1 MSKKAILISI
11 NSDIGYFFAE
21 KLIKK
26 NYKIIGTYRKYNKR
40 LSDLKKKGVILK
52 KIDFSKDLSKKIIQN
67 IVKECNKWD
76 LLLNFVG
83 DQRPIGKI
91 LDLKNKEIIKSFNIN
106 FLSQFIITKEI
117 LKYRNKN
124 SFVLYFAGG
133 GVNNATKYYSSYT
146 LSKIALI
153 KLVELL
159 DFEIRDTKFTIIGPG
174 WVNTKIHKATLQ
186 SSKAGKNKQ
195 LTKKKLKSKKLTSM
209 DEIFKFF
216 EWLHTEKKKIIS
228 GRNFSVVYD
237 KNINKLKKKLSKN
250 ENFYKLRRSGN

>member
-11 NSDIGYFFAE
+11 NSDIGYFFAV

-40 LSDLKKKGVILK
+40 LLDLKKKGVILK
-52 KIDFSKDLSKKIIQN
+52 KVDFSKDLSKKIIRN

-91 LDLKNKEIIKSFNIN
+91 LDLKNEEIIKSFNVN

-133 GVNNATKYYSSYT
+133 GVNNATRYYSSYT

-159 DFEIRDTKFTIIGPG
+159 DFEIRDSRFTIIGPG
-174 WVNTKIHKATLQ
+174 WVSTKIHKATLL
-186 SSKAGKNKQ
+186 SNKAGKNKQ
-195 LTKKKLKSKKLTSM
+195 LTKEKLKSKRLTSM
-209 DEIFKFF
+209 DEIFNFF
-216 EWLHTEKKKIIS
+216 EWLYTEKKKIIS

-237 KNINKLKKKLSKN
+237 KDINKLKKKLSKN
-250 ENFYKLRRSGN
+250 ENFFKLRRSGN